1 MNLKFWSCFKYSIEH
16 FASATPRK
24 LNRISRNFVNTCI
37 YDPMCRCAWRSYLI
51 RCVLLGHIGTTGAFN
66 YAYYQKSLI
75 SLFFCKFWPFWTYNF
90 VLDKNKINV
99 YMRILVFAG
108 IVGVMIFS
116 GVMHL
121 NVLYFFY
128 LMPTLS
134 LIMIIIINYFFFIAS
149 INLQDRI
156 HIVNFNE
163 LCDLDLS
170 YDNDTS
176 PSFLCLHLYMYMYV
190 KQWIVLMII
199 TCRPFQWHWSLHFLY
214 YIGSNSFK
222 I

>member
-1 MNLKFWSCFKYSIEH
+1 
-16 FASATPRK
+16 
-24 LNRISRNFVNTCI
+24 
-37 YDPMCRCAWRSYLI
+37 
-51 RCVLLGHIGTTGAFN
+51 
-66 YAYYQKSLI
+66 
-75 SLFFCKFWPFWTYNF
+75 
-90 VLDKNKINV
+90 
-99 YMRILVFAG
+99 MRILVFAG

-134 LIMIIIINYFFFIAS
+134 LIMIIIINYFFSIAS

-190 KQWIVLMII
+190 KQ
-199 TCRPFQWHWSLHFLY
+199 
-214 YIGSNSFK
+214 
-222 I
+222 